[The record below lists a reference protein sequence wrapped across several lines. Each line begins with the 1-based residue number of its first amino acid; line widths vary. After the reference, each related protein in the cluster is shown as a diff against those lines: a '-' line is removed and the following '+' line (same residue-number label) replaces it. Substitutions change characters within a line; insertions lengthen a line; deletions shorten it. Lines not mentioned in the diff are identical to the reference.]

1 MCLNILCIYLNTI
14 YDIYIYIYVMCI
26 CKCICV
32 SYINEQVEM
41 PGDGLAGAWIV
52 LDRGALRV
60 GLAIYP
66 PMAFGISIVAFTLQL
81 VREKDRGAVI
91 LAERKLGKMVMFRR
105 FRDVYFLLVV
115 DCYLQKVHM
124 LIILERERDI
134 YIYIIYTIIYT
145 YIVVHVCFMLLT

>member
-1 MCLNILCIYLNTI
+1 
-14 YDIYIYIYVMCI
+14 
-26 CKCICV
+26 
-32 SYINEQVEM
+32 M

-124 LIILERERDI
+124 LIILERER
-134 YIYIIYTIIYT
+134 YIYIIIYNYIHIYCCSCLLHVT
-145 YIVVHVCFMLLT
+145 YIESIFCFD

>member
-1 MCLNILCIYLNTI
+1 
-14 YDIYIYIYVMCI
+14 MCI
-26 CKCICV
+26 CKCISV

-41 PGDGLAGAWIV
+41 PGDGLVGGWIV

-91 LAERKLGKMVMFRR
+91 LAERNLGKMAMFRR

-124 LIILERERDI
+124 LIIPERDI
-134 YIYIIYTIIYT
+134 YIQLYTHILL
-145 YIVVHVCFMLLT
+145 FMFASCYLHRKHILF

>member
-1 MCLNILCIYLNTI
+1 
-14 YDIYIYIYVMCI
+14 MCI

-41 PGDGLAGAWIV
+41 PGDGLVGGWIV
-52 LDRGALRV
+52 LDRAALRV

-91 LAERKLGKMVMFRR
+91 LAERNLGKMVMFRR
-105 FRDVYFLLVV
+105 FRRDVYFFLVV

-124 LIILERERDI
+124 LIILEREI
-134 YIYIIYTIIYT
+134 YIYTIIYT
-145 YIVVHVCFMLLT
+145 YCCSCLLHVTYIESIFCFD

>member
-1 MCLNILCIYLNTI
+1 M
-14 YDIYIYIYVMCI
+14 IYIYVMCI

-134 YIYIIYTIIYT
+134 YIYIIIYNYIHIYCCSCLLHVT
-145 YIVVHVCFMLLT
+145 YIESIFCFD